1 LSSTAEVIIL
11 TVISDDFVEH
21 YVQSTSLEMRSDLLE
36 IIEMM
41 KSIAP
46 DAELTSDLGIPYFQ
60 LDSSWLYGVAARED
74 HLHVYFSDLSLLHAF
89 EKRLRHAQFG
99 NNCLIIHRL
108 SDINR
113 NVFVELL
120 GQMKVHFDNSIEKIK
135 R

>member
-1 LSSTAEVIIL
+1 MTA
-11 TVISDDFVEH
+11 ISDEFVEH
-21 YVQSTSLEMRSDLLE
+21 YAQSASPEIRSDLLE

-46 DAELTSDLGIPYFQ
+46 YAELTSDLGIPYFQ
-60 LDSSWLYGVAARED
+60 LDSSWLYGVAVRED
-74 HLHVYFSDLSLLHAF
+74 RLHVYFSELSTLHAF
-89 EKRLRHAQFG
+89 KERLRHAQFG

-120 GQMKVHFDNSIEKIK
+120 GQMKVHFDNNIDKVK